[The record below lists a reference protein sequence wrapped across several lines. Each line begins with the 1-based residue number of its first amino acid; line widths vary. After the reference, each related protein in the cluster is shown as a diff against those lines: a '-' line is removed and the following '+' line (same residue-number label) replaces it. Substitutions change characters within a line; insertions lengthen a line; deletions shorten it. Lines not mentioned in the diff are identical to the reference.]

1 MSDSVF
7 GLISLL
13 KFLHFRQTSVIPAKP
28 GIPNSIVVSARQVCV
43 FFWLFKEQIQCF
55 SCLRRSIKQKILE
68 LNYKS

>member
-28 GIPNSIVVSARQVCV
+28 GIPNSIVVSARQVC
-43 FFWLFKEQIQCF
+43 FFLAVQRADSMFFMFKKEHKTKDSGTQ
-55 SCLRRSIKQKILE
+55 L
-68 LNYKS
+68 